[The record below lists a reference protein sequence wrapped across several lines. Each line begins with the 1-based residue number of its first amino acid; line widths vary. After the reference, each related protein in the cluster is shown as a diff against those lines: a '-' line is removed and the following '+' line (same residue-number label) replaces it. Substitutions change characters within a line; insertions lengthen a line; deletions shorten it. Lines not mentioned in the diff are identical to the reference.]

1 MGHLNARHWQFNT
14 KLSALKSLMERSI
27 SLLKVRWRKLLIQ
40 LHMDMELVVH
50 LIISAFVLHNFC
62 LLKEGYFLYHHDG
75 DDGDGDG
82 GPVAGPLIGGAL
94 VARAKGVQLMNII
107 C

>member
-14 KLSALKSLMERSI
+14 KLAALKSLMERSI
-27 SLLKVRWRKLLIQ
+27 SLLKVRWRKLLTQ
-40 LHMDMELVVH
+40 FHMAMELVVH

-75 DDGDGDG
+75 DDGDG
-82 GPVAGPLIGGAL
+82 GPVAGPLNGGAL
-94 VARAKGVQLMNII
+94 VARAKGVQLKNII